1 VGLQDYRS
9 DKLARLKALNMQAYP
24 ERYAVTHTLV
34 QASALPDGTAAVR
47 VAGRIVAIRKMG
59 KLTFAH
65 LQDIEGRVQIA
76 LKQDH
81 LQESYALFHEVVDIG
96 DFVGVCGATFTTK
109 TGEKTVQVSEWT
121 YLGKALREL
130 PEKWHGLKDVEAIYR
145 QRYLDLISNEAS
157 RRVFLL
163 RSRMLAEIRAF
174 FARRGFIEVETQILT
189 NKPSGALASP
199 FVTHHN
205 ALDID
210 LYLRIAPE
218 TYLKRLIVGGFTHVF
233 EIARCFRNEG
243 ISPTHLQDFTMA
255 EGYSAYYNYQDNM
268 VLLRELVIH
277 LVRELFGS
285 TLVRIGEQEI
295 DFSAEWPVV
304 TFRDL
309 ILKDA
314 NVDIDAY
321 PTAREL
327 LAAVRRQGIYL
338 EHEDLAQLGKGNLID
353 VLYKKISRSR
363 IIEPTYLTCH
373 PVELSPL
380 ARKND
385 HNPAITDR
393 FQLVVNGAEII
404 NGYSELVD
412 PLEQRARLE
421 EQARLR
427 SLGDAEA
434 MPMDEDYLLAME
446 YGMPPISGWGIGIDR
461 LLQVLLDLPNIRD
474 GVLFPT
480 MRPVDSH
487 ESSA

>member
-1 VGLQDYRS
+1 MYVGQQDYRS
-9 DKLARLKALNMQAYP
+9 EKLARLKALNIHAYP
-24 ERYAVTHTLV
+24 ERYAVTHTLKE
-34 QASALPDGTAAVR
+34 ASNLPDDTAAVR
-47 VAGRIVAIRKMG
+47 VAGRLVAIRKMG

-76 LKQDH
+76 LKQDQ
-81 LQESYALFHEVVDIG
+81 LGEGYGIFHEVVDIG
-96 DFVGVCGATFTTK
+96 DFVGVQGTTFTTK

-130 PEKWHGLKDVEAIYR
+130 PEKWHGLKDVELIYR
-145 QRYLDLISNEAS
+145 QRYLDLISNEES
-157 RRVFLL
+157 RRVFRL
-163 RSRMLAEIRAF
+163 RSRLLSALRRF
-174 FARRGFIEVETQILT
+174 FEERGFIEVETQILT

-218 TYLKRLIVGGFTHVF
+218 MYLKRLIVGGFTHVF
-233 EIARCFRNEG
+233 EVARCFRNEG
-243 ISPTHLQDFTMA
+243 ISPTHLQDFTMV
-255 EGYSAYYNYQDNM
+255 EGYSAYFNYEDNM
-268 VLLRELVIH
+268 RLLRDLVIH
-277 LVRELFGS
+277 CVKELFGS

-295 DFSAEWPVV
+295 DFGAEWPVV

-309 ILKDA
+309 ILRDA
-314 NVDIDAY
+314 NIDIDAY
-321 PTAREL
+321 ATAAEL
-327 LAAVRRQGIYL
+327 LAAVRKQGIYL
-338 EHEDLAQLGKGNLID
+338 EHADLGKLGKGNLID
-353 VLYKKISRSR
+353 VLYKKISRPKL
-363 IIEPTYLTCH
+363 IAPTYLTCH

-385 HNPAITDR
+385 HNPSITDR

-427 SLGDAEA
+427 SQGDAEA

-480 MRPVDSH
+480 MRPLD
-487 ESSA
+487 EA